1 MSSVLKCPGCG
12 EDLSGRQA
20 NRRSL
25 LHPAAARIIQTFRQF
40 FIKLGHEDKENAIFN
55 KSGGKIC
62 RGCWSSYDRFSKL
75 QEKIEEKLLHTLA
88 EEQGQEQVATSEHA
102 DLGQRKRATSSL
114 LRTPTRAKRFR
125 HSSTTGVTSPS
136 VSVRFYVY
144 FSFHDR
150 S

>member
-1 MSSVLKCPGCG
+1 MEKIFLGDRQT
-12 EDLSGRQA
+12 EDHFFI
-20 NRRSL
+20 L
-25 LHPAAARIIQTFRQF
+25 LQQELYEPLDNF
-40 FIKLGHEDKENAIFN
+40 FIKLGQEDKENAIFN

-144 FSFHDR
+144 FSFRDR

>member
-40 FIKLGHEDKENAIFN
+40 FIKLGQEDKENAIFN

-88 EEQGQEQVATSEHA
+88 EDKDKSK
-102 DLGQRKRATSSL
+102 LL
-114 LRTPTRAKRFR
+114 LRSMQILVKGKELRLVYSVHQPGQSDFVTPALLA
-125 HSSTTGVTSPS
+125 
-136 VSVRFYVY
+136 
-144 FSFHDR
+144 
-150 S
+150 